1 MEVVLG
7 MPFLSLSNANVKFAE
22 LGKLTW
28 RTYTAAKAL
37 PTTSRVE
44 LINKREFARAA
55 LDENSETFVVHVS
68 ALEAMTI
75 YPSRTAQIAALQ

>member
-7 MPFLSLSNANVKFAE
+7 MPFLFLSNADVEFAE

-28 RTYTAAKAL
+28 RIYTAAEAL
-37 PTTSRVE
+37 PTTSRVK

-55 LDENSETFVVHVS
+55 LDKNLETFVVHVS

-75 YPSRTAQIAALQ
+75 HPSRVVQIAAL